1 MKKDQKNKREIL
13 ILDIRKHINITKDN
27 LYQKMDIINTQPKYE
42 NDNIDFGYA
51 CDIRKQYGPFTKY
64 TSEITDEV
72 FKNGKPKYKC
82 TFSACDGFIYAI
94 HDAVMSV
101 NQKTKEEF
109 YNVRVMSINKLKL
122 KNKQMDNDQKRIRE
136 ELEAEAKEL
145 KEADENLIIPKLEK
159 QKEVDEY

>member
-1 MKKDQKNKREIL
+1 ME
-13 ILDIRKHINITKDN
+13 
-27 LYQKMDIINTQPKYE
+27 IINTQAKNE
-42 NDNIDFGYA
+42 NENNEFGYA

-64 TSEITDEV
+64 TIEITDEV

-94 HDAVMSV
+94 HDAVKSV

-122 KNKQMDNDQKRIRE
+122 KNKQMDNEQKRIRE
-136 ELEAEAKEL
+136 ELELEAKQLEG
-145 KEADENLIIPKLEK
+145 DENLIIPKLER
-159 QKEVDEY
+159 QKEDDEY